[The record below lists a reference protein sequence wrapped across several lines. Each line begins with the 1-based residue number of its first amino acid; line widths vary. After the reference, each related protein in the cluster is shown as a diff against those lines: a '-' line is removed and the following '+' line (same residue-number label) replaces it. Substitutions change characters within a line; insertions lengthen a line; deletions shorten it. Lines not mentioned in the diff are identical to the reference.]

1 MRKSLA
7 LFASVI
13 FVAAVALPRAQAPVN
28 VNDIVEL
35 ELLTHTE
42 VYDKIHNQGFTSVLI
57 VTGGTEER
65 GPHDVLGG
73 HTIMLQ
79 IRRPGGTLLL
89 VPRPALLRPRALFFA
104 IWSSLSCLSCE
115 TIASAIGGRDHGRV
129 LYVRQSLGV
138 RSSPAQ
144 SSTEP
149 VRREP
154 FRACCW
160 EAGRVSSWTRT
171 LSRRKRARDA
181 SSLSLR

>member
-73 HTIMLQ
+73 HTIMSRH
-79 IRRPGGTLLL
+79 RRRRSPSG
-89 VPRPALLRPRALFFA
+89 
-104 IWSSLSCLSCE
+104 
-115 TIASAIGGRDHGRV
+115 SAKH
-129 LYVRQSLGV
+129 S
-138 RSSPAQ
+138 
-144 SSTEP
+144 
-149 VRREP
+149 
-154 FRACCW
+154 
-160 EAGRVSSWTRT
+160 
-171 LSRRKRARDA
+171 SRRCCR
-181 SSLSLR
+181 LR